1 MEIQKL
7 RFGYVIAADL
17 SWSISTANSD
27 AINAALCGT
36 AVILKFD

>member
-7 RFGYVIAADL
+7 RFGYVIAVNL

-27 AINAALCGT
+27 AIIAALCGT